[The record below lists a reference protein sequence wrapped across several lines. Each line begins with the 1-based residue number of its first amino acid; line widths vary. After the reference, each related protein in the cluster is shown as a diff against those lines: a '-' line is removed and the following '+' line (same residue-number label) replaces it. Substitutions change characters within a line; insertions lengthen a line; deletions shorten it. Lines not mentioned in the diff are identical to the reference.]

1 MSSPDVL
8 SQPAPATLVRASAP
22 PRARSSSI
30 RRRVSL
36 LIGLLIAVVGAVS
49 SWFAFREVEN
59 VLRVSGHERIHG
71 AATQIADLLAQSVS
85 ARTLEIR
92 RFASDP
98 AVQAVVGARDVASL
112 PRPPEILKAASA
124 RNTQAVVWIY
134 GADGRAIARLLP
146 NADDWLAADSTDARA
161 PAEGIGPLYV
171 RESRPGYSTT
181 SAIRAAGAASDAPP
195 AGFISIE
202 RPFAAAPARGLIE
215 RLVGA
220 NADIKLGNASGDVW
234 TDLGSPI
241 AAPPAGAPGAPLR
254 YMSADGAAHLGT
266 SLKVNNTPW
275 LVWVEFPES
284 ELLRPARNL
293 LARFLPFTLVVIVFG
308 SFAVYAVAARITTP
322 LEQLVGA
329 AESMAGGDFSRRVDT
344 SRTDEIGQL
353 GRAFNFMADRV
364 GESHNALEARV
375 QARTIELER
384 TLETLRDAQ
393 AELMRRERLATL
405 GQLASSVGHELRN
418 PLGVMTNAVY
428 FLKMIQPDA
437 PGQVSE
443 YLGILRHQIALAE
456 KIVGDLLDF
465 ARLKKPQFQ
474 AVEVPT
480 LIAEQI
486 ERLGALPNVTVEI
499 ERPDDV
505 LPPIHVDPVHIGQIM
520 LNLLT
525 NAQQAMEAK
534 GGTIRVR
541 MRVDGPSV
549 VIDVADTGPGI
560 SNELLEKIFEPLF
573 TTKARGIGLGLA
585 VSRSLAEANG
595 GQLTVASTLGKGA
608 TFSLALPAGSGG
620 RA

>member
-1 MSSPDVL
+1 
-8 SQPAPATLVRASAP
+8 
-22 PRARSSSI
+22 
-30 RRRVSL
+30 
-36 LIGLLIAVVGAVS
+36 
-49 SWFAFREVEN
+49 
-59 VLRVSGHERIHG
+59 
-71 AATQIADLLAQSVS
+71 
-85 ARTLEIR
+85 
-92 RFASDP
+92 
-98 AVQAVVGARDVASL
+98 
-112 PRPPEILKAASA
+112 
-124 RNTQAVVWIY
+124 
-134 GADGRAIARLLP
+134 
-146 NADDWLAADSTDARA
+146 
-161 PAEGIGPLYV
+161 
-171 RESRPGYSTT
+171 
-181 SAIRAAGAASDAPP
+181 
-195 AGFISIE
+195 
-202 RPFAAAPARGLIE
+202 
-215 RLVGA
+215 
-220 NADIKLGNASGDVW
+220 
-234 TDLGSPI
+234 
-241 AAPPAGAPGAPLR
+241 
-254 YMSADGAAHLGT
+254 
-266 SLKVNNTPW
+266 
-275 LVWVEFPES
+275 
-284 ELLRPARNL
+284 
-293 LARFLPFTLVVIVFG
+293 
-308 SFAVYAVAARITTP
+308 
-322 LEQLVGA
+322 
-329 AESMAGGDFSRRVDT
+329 
-344 SRTDEIGQL
+344 
-353 GRAFNFMADRV
+353 
-364 GESHNALEARV
+364 
-375 QARTIELER
+375 
-384 TLETLRDAQ
+384 
-393 AELMRRERLATL
+393 MRRERLATL

-465 ARLKKPQFQ
+465 ARLKKPQLQ